1 MGSIP
6 DPRIWPPAAAAPAFA
21 ATLHALAQASLAG
34 ETGRDSDRRDAEI
47 VAALAA
53 LLRAGDGCGLSQVL
67 LSAPSA
73 AIYRHL
79 WRRLAE
85 AESSPG
91 DATMA
96 VTVFALPVTLVA
108 GQDGDRAA
116 TATVSCVLDDPGVLA
131 AAMREHG
138 ALAGNQTFVL
148 APTLVSA
155 DAIDIARLPA
165 LRIEGRD
172 GASFAPRE
180 LSPAPIALAE
190 TDARV
195 FSRFAVGVAV
205 ASRDV
210 NLLQDDRVGGWG
222 IPFARAL
229 DRMLAQPGVTLLAL
243 PHAPQ
248 RLVPAVHSGRAAQR
262 EASAQLFASNAIRR
276 LRSAVGEPAAVI
288 SAHHAADAA
297 TGGELRLS
305 LSSVFDPAE
314 AEGFRCPLY
323 PADHVGEVA
332 DMLVTL
338 LRDCRIADVHVLSG
352 IYGDRDAA
360 TGLPLL
366 FKADVLPDEPV
377 H

>member
-1 MGSIP
+1 MGPIP

-34 ETGRDSDRRDAEI
+34 ETGRESDRRDAEI
-47 VAALAA
+47 VAAFVA
-53 LLRAGDGCGLSQVL
+53 LLRGGDGGALSQVL

-85 AESSPG
+85 AESAPG

-108 GQDGDRAA
+108 GQDSDRA
-116 TATVSCVLDDPGVLA
+116 TRATVSCVLDDPGALA

-148 APTLVSA
+148 APTLVAA

-165 LRIEGRD
+165 LRFEERD
-172 GASFAPRE
+172 GTMFAPRE
-180 LSPAPIALAE
+180 LPPAPIVLAE

-195 FSRFAVGVAV
+195 FSRFVVGVAV

-210 NLLQDDRVGGWG
+210 NLLQDGH
-222 IPFARAL
+222 ARAL
-229 DRMLAQPGVTLLAL
+229 DRMLAEPGVTLLAL
-243 PHAPQ
+243 PHAPR

-262 EASAQLFASNAIRR
+262 EVSAQLFASNAIRR
-276 LRSAVGEPAAVI
+276 LRAAVGEPAAVI

-338 LRDCRIADVHVLSG
+338 LRDCRIADVRVLSG

-366 FKADVLPDEPV
+366 FKGDALPREPV